1 MTPDLLEGV
10 TKEHLREACLKAMAP
25 RPSIHVGIEQ
35 IAPIKATVVEA
46 VKELLEEV
54 PKTGM
59 VSFKQ
64 LTKGLTDRI
73 EIVVRF
79 LAVLELYKLGFLEI
93 DQIDSFGEIS
103 VSWCSDAELSD
114 MDLLD
119 IYEG

>member
-1 MTPDLLEGV
+1 
-10 TKEHLREACLKAMAP
+10 
-25 RPSIHVGIEQ
+25 
-35 IAPIKATVVEA
+35 
-46 VKELLEEV
+46 
-54 PKTGM
+54 M

-79 LAVLELYKLGFLEI
+79 LAVLELYKLGILEI
-93 DQIDSFGEIS
+93 DQMDSFGEIS

>member
-1 MTPDLLEGV
+1 MTPDLLQGV
-10 TKEHLREACLKAMAP
+10 TKEHLRAACLKAMAP
-25 RPSIHVGIEQ
+25 RPSIHVDIEH

-46 VKELLEEV
+46 VQKLMEEV

-79 LAVLELYKLGFLEI
+79 LAILELYKQGVLEI

-103 VSWCSDAELSD
+103 VSWCPDAELSERE
-114 MDLLD
+114 L
-119 IYEG
+119 